1 MNRIK
6 KLFREP
12 KEKLI
17 PFVTAGYPELDS
29 TVDLVCS
36 AADAGA
42 DMIEIGIPFSDP
54 QADGPVIQAS
64 SQQALDNG
72 MTLNK
77 IFEQVTEIRKRTN
90 VPLALMGYY
99 NPILKM
105 GHEIFLNH
113 CVTSGV
119 DGLILPDLPLEEA
132 GPFCELAKAKGVSP
146 ILLVAPNTPDD
157 RIRKI
162 SELAG
167 DLIYAVSILGITGND
182 LASKDALAKYL
193 NRVRK
198 NSGTPFVVGFG
209 ISTREDVIWF
219 NEHSDGAVVGSAII
233 KNMDGSS
240 NPVETTKIL
249 IQNLKGIKL

>member
-1 MNRIK
+1 MNRIR
-6 KLFREP
+6 KLFSKP

-17 PFVTAGYPELDS
+17 PFLTAGYPELES
-29 TVDLVCS
+29 TVELVCT
-36 AADAGA
+36 AAEAGA
-42 DMIEIGIPFSDP
+42 DMVEIGIPFSDP
-54 QADGPVIQAS
+54 QADGPIIQAS

-105 GHEIFLNH
+105 GHETFLDR
-113 CVTSGV
+113 CVFAGV
-119 DGLILPDLPLEEA
+119 DGVILPDLPLEEA
-132 GPFCELAKAKGVSP
+132 TPFCELAKAKVVSP
-146 ILLVAPNTPDD
+146 ILLVAPNTLDD

-182 LASKDALAKYL
+182 LASKDALAEYL
-193 NRVRK
+193 NRVQE

-209 ISTREDVIWF
+209 ISAREDVIWF
-219 NEHSDGAVVGSAII
+219 NEYSDGAVVGSAII

-249 IQNLKGIKL
+249 IQDLKGIE

>member
-1 MNRIK
+1 MNRIN

-17 PFVTAGYPELDS
+17 PFMTAGYPELDS

-72 MTLNK
+72 MTLK
-77 IFEQVTEIRKRTN
+77 IIFEQVVEIRKQTD
-90 VPLALMGYY
+90 VPIALMGYY

-105 GHEIFLNH
+105 GHETFLNH
-113 CVTSGV
+113 CVSSGV

-132 GPFCELAKAKGVSP
+132 VPFCESAKAKGIAP
-146 ILLVAPNTPDD
+146 ILLVAPNTPNE
-157 RIRKI
+157 RIKKI
-162 SELAG
+162 SKLAG

-182 LASKDALAKYL
+182 LASKDALEKYL
-193 NRVRK
+193 NRVQK
-198 NSGTPFVVGFG
+198 NSVTPFVVGFG
-209 ISTREDVIWF
+209 ISSREDVIWF
-219 NEHSDGAVVGSAII
+219 NKHSDGAVVGSAII
-233 KNMDGSS
+233 KNIEGSS
-240 NPVETTKIL
+240 NPVETTINL
-249 IQNLKGIKL
+249 IQDLKGIE

>member
-6 KLFREP
+6 KLFCEP

-17 PFVTAGYPELDS
+17 PFFTAGYPKLDS
-29 TVDLVCS
+29 TIKLVCA

-42 DMIEIGIPFSDP
+42 DMVEIGIPFSDP

-72 MTLNK
+72 MTLNI
-77 IFEQVTEIRKRTN
+77 IFEQIIEIRKKTD
-90 VPLALMGYY
+90 VPIALMGYY

-105 GHEIFLNH
+105 GHETFLNN
-113 CVTSGV
+113 CVSSGV

-132 GPFCELAKAKGVSP
+132 VPFCELAKEKGISP
-146 ILLVAPNTPDD
+146 ILLVAPNTPDN
-157 RIRKI
+157 RIKNI
-162 SELAG
+162 SKLAG

-182 LASKDALAKYL
+182 LASKDALSEYL
-193 NRVRK
+193 NRVRE
-198 NSGTPFVVGFG
+198 NSITPFVVGFG
-209 ISTREDVIWF
+209 IGSREDVIWF

-233 KNMDGSS
+233 KNMSSDS
-240 NPVETTKIL
+240 NPVQPVKTF
-249 IQNLKGIKL
+249 IQKLKGTV

>member
-1 MNRIK
+1 M
-6 KLFREP
+6 
-12 KEKLI
+12 
-17 PFVTAGYPELDS
+17 
-29 TVDLVCS
+29 
-36 AADAGA
+36 
-42 DMIEIGIPFSDP
+42 
-54 QADGPVIQAS
+54 
-64 SQQALDNG
+64 
-72 MTLNK
+72 
-77 IFEQVTEIRKRTN
+77 
-90 VPLALMGYY
+90 
-99 NPILKM
+99 
-105 GHEIFLNH
+105 
-113 CVTSGV
+113 
-119 DGLILPDLPLEEA
+119 
-132 GPFCELAKAKGVSP
+132 
-146 ILLVAPNTPDD
+146 APNTPDD

-249 IQNLKGIKL
+249 IQDLKGIEL

>member
-1 MNRIK
+1 MNQIQ
-6 KLFREP
+6 KLFSEP

-17 PFVTAGYPELDS
+17 PFLTAGYPELES
-29 TVDLVCS
+29 TVDLVCA

-72 MTLNK
+72 MNLNK
-77 IFEQVTEIRKRTN
+77 IFEQVTEIRKRTD

-105 GHEIFLNH
+105 GHETFLDH
-113 CVTSGV
+113 CVLSGV

-132 GPFCELAKAKGVSP
+132 EPFCELAKVNGVSP
-146 ILLVAPNTPDD
+146 ILLVAPNTPNE

-162 SELAG
+162 SDLAG

-182 LASKDALAKYL
+182 LASKDALAEYL

-198 NSGTPFVVGFG
+198 NSVTPFVVGFG
-209 ISTREDVIWF
+209 ISTREDVVWF
-219 NEHSDGAVVGSAII
+219 NKYSDGAVVGSAII
-233 KNMDGSS
+233 KKINGSTNS
-240 NPVETTKIL
+240 MEITKELIL
-249 IQNLKGIKL
+249 ELKGTK

>member
-1 MNRIK
+1 MNRIQN
-6 KLFREP
+6 LFREP

-17 PFVTAGYPELDS
+17 PFITAGYPTLDS
-29 TVDLVCS
+29 SVDLVC
-36 AADAGA
+36 AAAEAGA

-54 QADGPVIQAS
+54 QADGPIIQAS
-64 SQQALDNG
+64 SQKALDNG
-72 MTLNK
+72 MMLKK
-77 IFEQVTEIRKRTN
+77 IFIQVTKIRERTE

-105 GHEIFLNH
+105 GHELFLDD
-113 CVTSGV
+113 CISSGV

-132 GPFCELAKAKGVSP
+132 GPFCELAKSKGISP

-162 SELAG
+162 SKLAG

-182 LASKDALAKYL
+182 LASKDPLAKYL

-198 NSGTPFVVGFG
+198 YSETPFVVGFG
-209 ISTREDVIWF
+209 ISSHEDVIWF

-233 KNMDGSS
+233 KNMEGRS
-240 NPVETTKIL
+240 NPVETTKQL
-249 IQNLKGIKL
+249 IEELKGRK

>member
-1 MNRIK
+1 MNRIQ
-6 KLFREP
+6 KLFSESE
-12 KEKLI
+12 EKLI
-17 PFVTAGYPELDS
+17 PFLTAGYPELES
-29 TVDLVCS
+29 IVELVCG
-36 AADAGA
+36 AANAGA

-72 MTLNK
+72 MTLHK
-77 IFEQVTEIRKRTN
+77 IFEQVTRIRKRTD
-90 VPLALMGYY
+90 VPLTLMGYY

-105 GHEIFLNH
+105 GHETFLNR
-113 CVTSGV
+113 CVSSGV

-132 GPFCELAKAKGVSP
+132 GPFCELAKAKGISP

-162 SELAG
+162 SELAS

-182 LASKDALAKYL
+182 LASRDALADYL

-198 NSGTPFVVGFG
+198 NSVTPFVVGFG
-209 ISTREDVIWF
+209 ISTRDDVVWF
-219 NEHSDGAVVGSAII
+219 NQHSDGAVVGSAII
-233 KNMDGSS
+233 KNMAGNS
-240 NPVETTKIL
+240 NPVNTTNKL
-249 IQNLKGIKL
+249 IQDLKGII